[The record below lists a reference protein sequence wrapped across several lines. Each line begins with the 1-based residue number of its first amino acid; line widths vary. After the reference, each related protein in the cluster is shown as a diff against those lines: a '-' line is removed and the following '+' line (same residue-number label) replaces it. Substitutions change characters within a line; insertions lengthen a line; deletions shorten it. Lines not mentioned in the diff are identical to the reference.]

1 MCGPN
6 SNGSGPPGA
15 GQASHGHRPLRD
27 SIDFLLHGR
36 GQESTVDRQN
46 YERSP
51 AMCGGGD
58 APARRASH
66 EIDRDIFNA
75 RRRRPRSTRLQRG
88 AAMCGGGSSPEQ
100 DLDDP
105 DYDAFRI
112 SRRARGRKDGPWNRF
127 VSLAASALGARRVR
141 SA

>member
-51 AMCGGGD
+51 
-58 APARRASH
+58 
-66 EIDRDIFNA
+66 I
-75 RRRRPRSTRLQRG
+75 
-88 AAMCGGGSSPEQ
+88 MCGGGSSPEQ

-127 VSLAASALGARRVR
+127 VPLAGTVLVILGIRRVR